1 MLKVQLEGIYPPHI
15 TPFTAKERIDEHAL
29 RRDVDFWI
37 EHNVHGLVT
46 CGSNG
51 EGVYMTREERGRVL
65 RLVLDQANGRVP
77 VIAGTGSPSTRQ
89 ALALTKDAYDIGVDA
104 ALVVTPYYYQL
115 SQEAIYRHY
124 ETIANAIDLP
134 LIVYNVPKFTGVN
147 LEPWVLERLL
157 QYDTVI
163 GVKDSSANMRQ
174 MQELIRIAG
183 DRVSILAGSGNMI
196 YPTLASGGH
205 GAIVAIAN
213 VVPELTTKLY
223 DLYTAG
229 DHRNA
234 REVQSAIVVLN
245 DFVTRR
251 HGIPAVKAA
260 LNLRGEGGGFPRK
273 PLTPLT
279 PEATNQLRALL
290 QSLVRLA
297 C

>member
-1 MLKVQLEGIYPPHI
+1 MKLKLEGVLPPHI
-15 TPFTAKERIDEHAL
+15 TPFTATERIDKHAL

-37 EHNVHGLVT
+37 EGGVHGLVT

-51 EGVYMTREERGRVL
+51 EGVYLTREERRKVL
-65 RLVLDQANGRVP
+65 RLVLDQTNGRVP
-77 VIAGTGSPSTRQ
+77 VIAGTGGPSTRQ
-89 ALALTKDAYDIGVDA
+89 SLALTRDAYDLGVDA
-104 ALVVTPYYYQL
+104 ALIVTPYYYRL

-124 ETIANAIDLP
+124 EIIANAVDIP

-196 YPTLASGGH
+196 YPTLVSGGH

-213 VVPELTTKLY
+213 VVPELTAKLY
-223 DLYTAG
+223 GFFKAG
-229 DHRNA
+229 DHA
-234 REVQSAIVVLN
+234 RARDVQSALVVLN
-245 DFVTRR
+245 DFVTQR

-260 LNLRGEGGGFPRK
+260 LNLRGEGGGYPRK
-273 PLTPLT
+273 PLTPLSS
-279 PEATNQLRALL
+279 EATNQLRVLL
-290 QSLVRLA
+290 KPLTRVV

>member
-1 MLKVQLEGIYPPHI
+1 MTEM
-15 TPFTAKERIDEHAL
+15 IDEQAL
-29 RRDVDFWI
+29 RCDVDFWI
-37 EHNVHGLVT
+37 EGGIHGLVT

-51 EGVYMTREERGRVL
+51 EGVYMTREERSRVIQV
-65 RLVLDQANGRVP
+65 VLDQANGRVP
-77 VIAGTGSPSTRQ
+77 VIAGTGCPSTSQ
-89 ALALTKDAYDIGVDA
+89 SIALTKDAYDLGVDA
-104 ALVVTPYYYQL
+104 ALIVTPFYFRL

-124 ETIANAIDLP
+124 ELVANAVDLP
-134 LIVYNVPKFTGVN
+134 LIIYNVPKFTGVN

-157 QYDTVI
+157 QFEVVI

-174 MQELIRIAG
+174 IQELIRVAG

-213 VVPELTTKLY
+213 VIPELAVKLY
-223 DLYTAG
+223 DFFKAG
-229 DHRNA
+229 NHSKA
-234 REVQSAIVVLN
+234 REIQSAIVVLN
-245 DFVTRR
+245 DFVTQR

-260 LNLRGEGGGFPRK
+260 LNLRGEGGGYPRK

-290 QSLVRLA
+290 KPLEH
-297 C
+297 

>member
-1 MLKVQLEGIYPPHI
+1 LKVKFEGILPPHI
-15 TPFTAKERIDEHAL
+15 TPFTATETIDQQAL

-37 EHNVHGLVT
+37 ESGVHGLVT

-77 VIAGTGSPSTRQ
+77 VIAGTGCPSTSQ
-89 ALALTKDAYDIGVDA
+89 SIALTKDAYDLGVDA
-104 ALVVTPYYYQL
+104 ALIVTPYYYRL
-115 SQEAIYRHY
+115 SQEAIYRHF
-124 ETIANAIDLP
+124 ETIANAVDIP

-157 QYDTVI
+157 QSDAVI

-174 MQELIRIAG
+174 MQELIRVAG
-183 DRVSILAGSGNMI
+183 DRVSILAGYGNMI

-213 VVPELTTKLY
+213 VVPELTVKLY
-223 DLYTAG
+223 DLFKAD

-234 REVQSAIVVLN
+234 SEVQSAIVVLN
-245 DFVTRR
+245 DFVTQR

-260 LNLRGEGGGFPRK
+260 LNIRGEGGGYPRK
-273 PLTPLT
+273 PLTPLL

-290 QSLVRLA
+290 KPLVRRVY
-297 C
+297 

>member
-1 MLKVQLEGIYPPHI
+1 MKVELEGVFPPHI
-15 TPFTAKERIDEHAL
+15 TPFTATERIDEQAL

-37 EHNVHGLVT
+37 ESGVHGLVT

-77 VIAGTGSPSTRQ
+77 VIAGTGGPSTRQ
-89 ALALTKDAYDIGVDA
+89 SLALTRDAFDLGVDA
-104 ALVVTPYYYQL
+104 ALLVTPYYYRL

-124 ETIANAIDLP
+124 EIIANAVDVP

-213 VVPELTTKLY
+213 VVPELTAKLY
-223 DLYTAG
+223 RCFKAG
-229 DHRNA
+229 NHRKA
-234 REVQSAIVVLN
+234 RDVQSAIVVLN
-245 DFVTRR
+245 DFVTQR

-260 LNLRGEGGGFPRK
+260 LNLRGEGGGYPRK
-273 PLTPLT
+273 PLTPLN
-279 PEATNQLRALL
+279 PEATGQLRALL
-290 QSLVRLA
+290 QPLA
-297 C
+297 RITR